1 MQKWLDRWPEKS
13 AIIRLAGEGNWL
25 HQFRAVAL
33 LRISPF
39 PYIIFNYAVVATN
52 VNYGPYIFGSL
63 VGTVP
68 EVFLTI
74 YRFGIFPPT
83 FLSNALH

>member
-1 MQKWLDRWPEKS
+1 MNQ
-13 AIIRLAGEGNWL
+13 
-25 HQFRAVAL
+25 VASL
-33 LRISPF
+33 KISSF
-39 PYIIFNYAVVATN
+39 PYIIFNYAVVATD

-74 YRFGIFPPT
+74 YRFRIFPPS
-83 FLSNALH
+83 FQMLYIKSL